1 MADRRIIVV
10 GAGIT
15 GLAAAHRLLTDNPDT
30 DILVLEACASPG
42 GLIRTSPFA
51 GLPVDEAADSFLV
64 RVPWALDLCTELGLD
79 DELVAPHARAASVWL
94 DGIHRPLPSPNVLG
108 IPLDPNS
115 VEKGLLPTEDI
126 ERLAGAGLPDSP
138 LADGDLSV
146 GQVVRSCAGDAV
158 FERLVDVLLGG
169 VNAGRADDL
178 SCEVMAP
185 QLLAAARSPEGL
197 LAALR
202 SLHAQADPSAPVFN
216 AHPSGM
222 GHLVDTLVGRLG
234 NRLRL
239 HSPVTG
245 LERNDAGWLVGTT
258 GGVELADA
266 VVLAVPAFVAAD
278 LLGPIQAEAAEHLAQ
293 VPYASVSLAAFA
305 FQRNDLDVPGDQ
317 SGFLVP
323 RDAGLFMTAC
333 SYAGS
338 KWAHLGTGDRVL
350 PRVSAGRN
358 DDFRHAGM
366 DDDTLQRALAG
377 DLAVTLGVEA
387 PPDAVRVS
395 RWPRSLPQF
404 APGHA
409 DRMAAIDDR
418 LAEAA
423 PGLRVTGAF
432 RQGVGIPA
440 CIRSGTE
447 AAAAVIH
454 TA

>member
-15 GLAAAHRLLTDNPDT
+15 GLTTAHRLLTDLPDV
-30 DILVLEACASPG
+30 DLVVLEAGASPG

-79 DELVAPHARAASVWL
+79 DELVAPHARTATVWL
-94 DGIHRPLPSPNVLG
+94 DGTHRPLPSPNVLG

-115 VEKGLLPTEDI
+115 VEEGLLPPEDL
-126 ERLAGAGLPDSP
+126 ERLTGAGLPDAP
-138 LADGDLSV
+138 LPDGDLTV
-146 GQVVRSCAGDAV
+146 GQVVRSCVGDAV
-158 FERLVDVLLGG
+158 FERLIDVLLGG
-169 VNAGRADDL
+169 VNAGRADDM
-178 SCEVMAP
+178 SCGVMAP

-197 LAALR
+197 LTALR
-202 SLHAQADPSAPVFN
+202 SIHAQADPAAPVFN

-222 GHLVDTLVGRLG
+222 GHLVDTLAGRLG

-239 HSPVTG
+239 RSRVTG
-245 LERNDAGWLVGTT
+245 LGRSDAGWLVGTT

-278 LLGPIQAEAAEHLAQ
+278 LLTPVQAEAADHLAR

-305 FQRNDLDVPGDQ
+305 YRHHDLEVPGDQ

-350 PRVSAGRN
+350 LRVSAGRF
-358 DDFRHAGM
+358 DDLRHAEM
-366 DDDTLQRALAG
+366 DDGALERALAD
-377 DLAVTLGVEA
+377 DLAETLGVEA

-418 LAEAA
+418 LAAAA
-423 PGLRVTGAF
+423 PGITVAGAF
-432 RQGVGIPA
+432 RHGVGIPA
-440 CIRSGTE
+440 CIRSGNE
-447 AAAAVIH
+447 AAAAVGH